1 MKKIE
6 VPIPKANRLINFG
19 TVVLVT
25 SKHENREDI
34 TPIAWNIPLSHNPML
49 VGISVSNKHF
59 SNHLIE
65 QSGEYVINVPDTSLV
80 SKVSYCGSVS
90 GRDVDKFEKS
100 GLNQTAPKAVSV
112 PLITECFAHIECKVV
127 QKLKVGDHTFFVG
140 EVLAASAI
148 EGFLDEDFIPDLDK
162 IKTLHHLG
170 GSDFGTLKSLKA

>member
-6 VPIPKANRLINFG
+6 VPVPKANRLINFG
-19 TVVLVT
+19 TVALVT
-25 SKHENREDI
+25 SSFGGKQDI
-34 TPIAWNIPLSHNPML
+34 TPIAWNVPLSHNPML
-49 VGISVSNKHF
+49 VGISVANKHF
-59 SNHLIE
+59 SNQLIDK
-65 QSGEYVINVPDTSLV
+65 SGEYVINVPDASLA

-90 GRDVDKFEKS
+90 GRDVDKFKKS

-148 EGFLDEDFIPDLDK
+148 EGFLNEDFIPDLDK
-162 IKTLHHLG
+162 INTMHHLG
-170 GSDFGTLKSLKA
+170 GSDFGTLKNLKT